1 MIDDLLE
8 GARNI
13 NVQYAQ
19 PQQQKSE
26 ILARI
31 SHVDQSNLP
40 DVTWCWCG
48 RKMPAVEL
56 DLWICFIFHHFPPK
70 LETPSFSQL
79 PIGSEL
85 IYSNNNAKIN
95 SYTIKKLNQKIK
107 V

>member
-1 MIDDLLE
+1 MTFLSTHWRDGMIDDLLE

-56 DLWICFIFHHFPPK
+56 DLWICFIFHHFSPTNLK
-70 LETPSFSQL
+70 LPHSHNFQSDQ
-79 PIGSEL
+79 
-85 IYSNNNAKIN
+85 N
-95 SYTIKKLNQKIK
+95 
-107 V
+107 